1 MCFIMIEFTG
11 YLTGAAKKYF
21 FKRGIKYLQNIFLG
35 SAILVSPPIV
45 IFALR
50 IKSLLLIAGYIIAA
64 VATLILPY
72 MQVKLDKDKYVPKLI
87 RIQDNIL
94 LSVSDGI
101 TESRYIEEV
110 KEVRDYGEYY
120 ALVFPMGKLSEKF
133 VCQKNL
139 LTKGTLEEFEA
150 LFEGKIVKK

>member
-1 MCFIMIEFTG
+1 MIEFTG

-21 FKRGIKYLQNIFLG
+21 FKRGTKYLQNIFLG
-35 SAILVSPPIV
+35 AAILVSPPIV
-45 IFALR
+45 MFAVR
-50 IKSLLLIAGYIIAA
+50 IQSLLLIVGYIIATS
-64 VATLILPY
+64 VILIAPY
-72 MQVKLDKDKYVPKLI
+72 LQVKSDKDKYVPKLI

-94 LSVSDGI
+94 LSASDGI

-133 VCQKNL
+133 VCQKDL

-150 LFEGKIVKK
+150 LFEGKIVRK

>member
-1 MCFIMIEFTG
+1 MMIEFTG

-35 SAILVSPPIV
+35 AAILVSPPIV
-45 IFALR
+45 MFALK
-50 IKSLLLIAGYIIAA
+50 IQSLLLIVGYIIATS
-64 VATLILPY
+64 VILIAPCL
-72 MQVKLDKDKYVPKLI
+72 QVKSDKDKYVPKLI

-94 LSVSDGI
+94 LSASDGI

-133 VCQKNL
+133 VCQKDL

>member
-1 MCFIMIEFTG
+1 MIEFKG
-11 YLTGAAKKYF
+11 YLTGDAKKYF

-35 SAILVSPPIV
+35 SACLFLPAIVMFAIKIKMWSILIGCLVMI
-45 IFALR
+45 
-50 IKSLLLIAGYIIAA
+50 LIIIA
-64 VATLILPY
+64 LPY
-72 MQVKLDKDKYVPKLI
+72 LQVKTDKDKYVPKLI

-94 LSVSDGI
+94 LSVSDGA

-120 ALVFPMGKLSEKF
+120 ALVFPFWKLSEKF
-133 VCQKNL
+133 VCQKDL
-139 LTKGTLEEFEA
+139 LTQGSLEEFEA

>member
-11 YLTGAAKKYF
+11 YLTDDAKKYF

-35 SAILVSPPIV
+35 AACLFLPVVVMFAIRIESWSLIV
-45 IFALR
+45 A
-50 IKSLLLIAGYIIAA
+50 YIIAA
-64 VATLILPY
+64 SVILIAPY
-72 MQVKLDKDKYVPKLI
+72 LQVKSDKDKYVPKLI

-150 LFEGKIVKK
+150 LFEGKIIKK

>member
-1 MCFIMIEFTG
+1 MIEFTG
-11 YLTGAAKKYF
+11 YLTGSAKKYF

-35 SAILVSPPIV
+35 AALLVSPPIV
-45 IFALR
+45 MFALKIR
-50 IKSLLLIAGYIIAA
+50 SLLLIAGYIIA
-64 VATLILPY
+64 VSVILIAPY
-72 MQVKLDKDKYVPKLI
+72 LQVKSDKDKYVPKLI

-94 LSVSDGI
+94 LSASDGI

-133 VCQKNL
+133 VCQKDL

-150 LFEGKIVKK
+150 LFEGKIVRK